1 MSEFRRPRS
10 ARKAG
15 IGAPSPAAL
24 GVVKV
29 GPDFSDEYP
38 DGDPAAA
45 EAFATVL
52 RCGQAVSAEVERTM
66 LATFGAPQ
74 NVLNSLAVIEGA
86 HTALTPSEISERT
99 YLSSAT
105 MTATLDA
112 LEYNGWVRRV
122 PNPEDRRSVLV
133 EITAD
138 GQAVADQFL
147 PGIRRV
153 EQAVLAELTHAERV
167 TLLKLLAKML
177 KGAATVAAAQPITLA
192 GRRNTPTRAQPLD

>member
-1 MSEFRRPRS
+1 M
-10 ARKAG
+10 RKSG
-15 IGAPSPAAL
+15 IGSPSPAAL

-29 GPDFSDEYP
+29 GPDFGDEFP

-45 EAFATVL
+45 EAFATLL
-52 RCGQAVSAEVERTM
+52 RCGQAVSTEIERTM
-66 LATFGAPQ
+66 LASFGAPQ

-86 HTALTPSEISERT
+86 HDALTPSEISERT

-112 LEYNGWVRRV
+112 LEHNGWVRRI
-122 PNPEDRRSVLV
+122 PNPRDRRSVLV
-133 EITAD
+133 EITAT
-138 GQAVADQFL
+138 GQAVADQLL

-167 TLLKLLAKML
+167 TLLNLLAKVL
-177 KGAATVAAAQPITLA
+177 NGAATVAAAEPITLD
-192 GRRNTPTRAQPLD
+192 GRRNRPTHHGP

>member
-1 MSEFRRPRS
+1 MSEFRRQRS

-15 IGAPSPAAL
+15 IGSPSPAAL

-29 GPDFSDEYP
+29 GSNFPDEYP

-52 RCGQAVSAEVERTM
+52 RCGQAVSAEIERTM

-86 HTALTPSEISERT
+86 HTALTPGEISERT

-105 MTATLDA
+105 MTGTLDA

-133 EITAD
+133 EITTE
-138 GQAVADQFL
+138 GQSVADQLL
-147 PGIRRV
+147 PGIRQV
-153 EQAVLAELTHAERV
+153 EQAVLGELTRAERV
-167 TLLKLLAKML
+167 TLLKLLAKLL
-177 KGAATVAAAQPITLA
+177 KGAATVAAAEPITLA
-192 GRRNTPTRAQPLD
+192 GRRNRPTRH

>member
-10 ARKAG
+10 VRKAG
-15 IGAPSPAAL
+15 IGSPSPAAL

-29 GPDFSDEYP
+29 GPDFADEFP
-38 DGDPAAA
+38 DGDPTAA
-45 EAFATVL
+45 EAYATLL
-52 RCGQAVSAEVERTM
+52 RCGQAMDAEIERTM

-86 HTALTPSEISERT
+86 HAALTPSEISERT

-133 EITAD
+133 EITAE
-138 GQAVADQFL
+138 GHAVADRLL
-147 PGIRRV
+147 PGIRQV
-153 EQAVLAELTHAERV
+153 EQAVLAELSSAERA
-167 TLLKLLAKML
+167 TLLRLLGKVL
-177 KGAATVAAAQPITLA
+177 KGAAAVSAAEPITLD
-192 GRRNTPTRAQPLD
+192 GRRNTPARLST